1 MVVEV
6 SSSVWMVVLPFR
18 AKRTVDVP
26 AIAPIEVW
34 TPRRRDRKQHLP
46 GDRQEGVVD
55 RKQPADGKVEAV
67 VEDGQAGGAVEG
79 RAGVLPI
86 PDLLGIDVDQ
96 PLIRCLRRQRRE

>member
-34 TPRRRDRKQHLP
+34 TPADVIENSTCPATARRALLTANSPRTAKSRLLLKMV
-46 GDRQEGVVD
+46 R
-55 RKQPADGKVEAV
+55 PAA
-67 VEDGQAGGAVEG
+67 
-79 RAGVLPI
+79 P
-86 PDLLGIDVDQ
+86 
-96 PLIRCLRRQRRE
+96 